1 MEVVA
6 LQEYARLERY
16 YWWWIGRRSIIRAM
30 LARHAGSQKQL
41 RILDWGCGPGGNFP
55 ALTEFGTVLGVDASP
70 EALRFC
76 RDRGYGN
83 VEQFNTVA
91 DFSAVHPGVMF
102 DVVTALDVTEHI
114 RDDVGF
120 LRDLGTLLK
129 PGGTLVITVPAY
141 QFLWS
146 EVDDMVSHVRRYTRI
161 RIAAAVRSAGFDV
174 RCASY
179 FVATMSP
186 AIIVY
191 RFLGKL
197 TGRSKT
203 PKISYVEFP
212 KPINWLL
219 TKTIEWE
226 ARLLK
231 KTGVSLPFGTS
242 IVVAAKK
249 SGSAPASTE
258 TGAPSQ
264 TSGKTLVT
272 GASSGIG
279 RALTRQ
285 LVSAGGQVWGVAR
298 RRDALEALRR
308 ELGEQF
314 SYSVADIAEPDAA
327 ARVCAEMDVAGF
339 SPDAV
344 VLNAAKHTHDADENF
359 SHGVA
364 REVLA
369 TNVNG
374 ALAFVGLLLPKFL
387 QRGYGQFLAVS
398 SITAVRPDPRGV
410 SYAASKAALTM
421 GFRSLA
427 LRYRTSPILFKTILF
442 GPIDTEC
449 HRTRP
454 KVSFHLKSAD
464 DAAAAIRRTLAGRR
478 RIVYYPRLIGVIFRY
493 TGFLPD
499 GFFETLVTPFRR

>member
-30 LARHAGSQKQL
+30 LERYSESKKPQN
-41 RILDWGCGPGGNFP
+41 ILDWGCGPGGNFP
-55 ALTEFGTVLGVDASP
+55 ALTKFGSVLGVDASP

-76 RDRGYGN
+76 RDRGYSN
-83 VEQFNTVA
+83 VEQFNTVS
-91 DFSAVHPGVMF
+91 DFTAAHPGVTF

-146 EVDDMVSHVRRYTRI
+146 EVDDMVSHVRRYTRT

-174 RCASY
+174 GCASY
-179 FVATMSP
+179 FVATMTP
-186 AIIVY
+186 AIILY
-191 RFLGKL
+191 RWLGKL

-212 KPINWLL
+212 QPINWLL

-231 KTGVSLPFGTS
+231 TTGVSLPFGTS

-249 SGSAPASTE
+249 PRSVPR
-258 TGAPSQ
+258 GADVGVVPRKSER
-264 TSGKTLVT
+264 TLVT

-285 LVSAGGQVWGVAR
+285 LVSSGGQVWGVAR
-298 RRDALEALRR
+298 RREALETLRQ

-314 SYSVADIAEPDAA
+314 FYSVADIAEPDAA
-327 ARVCAEMDVAGF
+327 RVCAEMDKAGF

-359 SHGVA
+359 SHGIA

-387 QRGYGQFLAVS
+387 QRGFGQFLAVS
-398 SITAVRPDPRGV
+398 SITAIRPDPRGV

-421 GFRSLA
+421 AFRSLA
-427 LRYRTSPILFKTILF
+427 LRYRTSPIQFKTVLF

-464 DAAAAIRRTLAGRR
+464 DAAAALRRTLAGGR
-478 RIVYYPRLIGVIFRY
+478 RIVYYPRLIGAIFRG
-493 TGFLPD
+493 TGFLAD
-499 GFFETLVTPFRR
+499 DFFETLVTPFRR